1 VSKYQN
7 HGKKLGAIQK
17 QNTLIFWKIVRK
29 KERKIKTYCS
39 NTIFLHPKIK
49 KLVFQIYIEFR
60 KHI

>member
-29 KERKIKTYCS
+29 KKE
-39 NTIFLHPKIK
+39 
-49 KLVFQIYIEFR
+49 KLKLIVQTQYFFIQ
-60 KHI
+60 KLKN